1 LKKKRGKP
9 QKLIKVIHTN
19 VQAENTSR
27 KHREQSNGSKKQR
40 WKNIKRNKKEQ
51 FEEVDHVD
59 LPVGVMG
66 A

>member
-1 LKKKRGKP
+1 
-9 QKLIKVIHTN
+9 VIHTN
-19 VQAENTSR
+19 VQAEKTSR
-27 KHREQSNGSKKQR
+27 KQREQSNGSKKQR
-40 WKNIKRNKKEQ
+40 WKNIKWNKKEQ

>member
-27 KHREQSNGSKKQR
+27 KQREQSNGSKKQR